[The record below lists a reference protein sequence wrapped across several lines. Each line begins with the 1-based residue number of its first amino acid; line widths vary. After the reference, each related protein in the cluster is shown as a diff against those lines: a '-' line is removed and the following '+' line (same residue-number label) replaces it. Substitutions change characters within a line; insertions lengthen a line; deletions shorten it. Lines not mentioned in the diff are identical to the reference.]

1 MFSLH
6 RYKINKISELLTMEK
21 DFKNGVFN
29 TTLKTY

>member
-6 RYKINKISELLTMEK
+6 GYKINKISELLTMEK
-21 DFKNGVFN
+21 ENGGFN